1 VFANGFIYTCSHQ
14 GLAAYELVEQDHSY
28 YPGDR
33 IDLDFPWRR
42 YWERHRMCLDYVG
55 QDTQSGTIMF
65 SVLQGDYFSHLFR
78 SNFENSTLM
87 QFFFKTLLGDSVRGP
102 SDSDNYHTICVTV
115 VQVNTEGMRNG
126 NLKPKT
132 IGHVDIGR
140 SFVEWDVDSEW
151 RRRVIW
157 TRSCFAAADF

>member
-1 VFANGFIYTCSHQ
+1 
-14 GLAAYELVEQDHSY
+14 
-28 YPGDR
+28 
-33 IDLDFPWRR
+33 
-42 YWERHRMCLDYVG
+42 MCLDYVG

-151 RRRVIW
+151 RRRVVW